1 MNVFVFD
8 PHREACQIWQEMA
21 SQYAL
26 QVQIFQ
32 TVDRLGGLAGEADI
46 LVIDQAIVLHSFST
60 TVASLGRQHP
70 RLVIVAT
77 GSALRVDDAV
87 DLMRDGA
94 AMVFSKPLSRGRIAE
109 SLPGLMRRAEVTQ
122 ELHREH
128 ELLQGMFSKLTSR
141 EKDVLNYILIGT
153 SNKDT
158 AQLLNVSVRT
168 IESRRAKVYRK
179 LAAGS
184 VAELVR
190 KIDRLKTLG
199 KELGVQP
206 QLKSLEVN
214 PINRSRPLDER
225 PLSPQTNEKLTVGQA
240 SGTPLPKGGVARS
253 SYFDCS
259 RPNSP
264 R

>member
-8 PHREACQIWQEMA
+8 PQRESCQIWQEMA

-26 QVQIFQ
+26 QVQLFQ
-32 TVDRLGGLAGEADI
+32 SADRLAGMAGEADI
-46 LVIDQAIVLHSFST
+46 LVIDQAMVLHSFT
-60 TVASLGRQHP
+60 ATVATLSRQHP
-70 RLVIVAT
+70 RLLIVAT
-77 GSALRVDDAV
+77 GNAMRVDDAV

-94 AMVFSKPLSRGRIAE
+94 TMVFSKPLSRGRIAE
-109 SLPGLMRRAEVTQ
+109 SLPGLMRRVEASK

-128 ELLQGMFSKLTSR
+128 ELLQSMFSKLTSR

-190 KIDRLKTLG
+190 KIDRLQTLG

-214 PINRSRPLDER
+214 PTNRSQLLDER
-225 PLSPQTNEKLTVGQA
+225 HLATQANEKLMVGQA
-240 SGTPLPKGGVARS
+240 SGPPQPKGPAARAAH
-253 SYFDCS
+253 FDCS
-259 RPNSP
+259 RPSSSL
-264 R
+264 